1 MLVLL
6 TKGSFLTFGGCQIFG
21 VLISLEVI
29 GRLQLAV
36 KGE

>member
-1 MLVLL
+1 MPVSPP
-6 TKGSFLTFGGCQIFG
+6 KGSFLTLGGCKIFG